1 MASGFQNTGDRL
13 TPNFYRVTIDLS
25 SYSTTAT
32 DLDSGGVEV
41 FDFNHY
47 DTLPSSFD
55 QSKRRAR
62 GNLRW
67 SSVLSALS
75 RYANPMILDVT
86 PTKAGPSALTAAD
99 DITTAL
105 SFTVGYEQEEYV
117 LAPLENTNDSAGNNI
132 DTVAKAI
139 KELITQGIT
148 VQTTQR
154 YRVYNAGSNGESQI
168 DITVEQ
174 PDTPANVNADITVSL
189 IDTMTQIN
197 S

>member
-25 SYSTTAT
+25 SYSTTVT

-148 VQTTQR
+148 VETTQR
-154 YRVYNAGSNGESQI
+154 YRVYNAGANGESQI

>member
-1 MASGFQNTGDRL
+1 MASGFQNSGDRL

-55 QSKRRAR
+55 KSKMRAR

-67 SSVLSALS
+67 NSLLSALS
-75 RYANPMILDVT
+75 RHANPMILDVT
-86 PTKAGPSALTAAD
+86 PTKAGPSVLTAAD
-99 DITTAL
+99 DVTTAL

-117 LAPLENTNDSAGNNI
+117 LAPLEGTNDSAGNNI

-154 YRVYNAGSNGESQI
+154 YRVYNAGESQVDVTI
-168 DITVEQ
+168 EQ